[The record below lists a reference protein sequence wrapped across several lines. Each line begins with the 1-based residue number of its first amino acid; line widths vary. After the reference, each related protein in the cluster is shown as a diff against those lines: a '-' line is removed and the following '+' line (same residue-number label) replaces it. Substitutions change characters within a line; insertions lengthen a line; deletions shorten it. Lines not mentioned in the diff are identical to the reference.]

1 MAFPIPSHDFPWN
14 RHRQTARRGAEP
26 HFSALWSALSIYR
39 RQRDAELGSSESAS
53 KWSVVGSHGTGWH
66 SALFPILAHR
76 RARLSTGS
84 HRRLA
89 PVHHCTPAIHGI
101 TARCPRH
108 RRLCCFRHTPK
119 RGVASNPKKPKM
131 TRSQLACAPYRLP
144 QNSGITA
151 KYLGIPH
158 ILKAVPYAERMPACW
173 VMLAEPQTRAAEN
186 KPS

>member
-1 MAFPIPSHDFPWN
+1 M
-14 RHRQTARRGAEP
+14 
-26 HFSALWSALSIYR
+26 
-39 RQRDAELGSSESAS
+39 RQRDAELGSSEGAS

-66 SALFPILAHR
+66 SALFRILAHR

-89 PVHHCTPAIHGI
+89 PVHHFTLATHRI
-101 TARCPRH
+101 TARCLRH
-108 RRLCCFRHTPK
+108 RHLCCFCHTPK
-119 RGVASNPKKPKM
+119 RGVASNPKKPRM
-131 TRSQLACAPYRLP
+131 TCSQLVRAPYRLP
-144 QNSGITA
+144 QNSWITA

-173 VMLAEPQTRAAEN
+173 VMLAEPQARAAEN